1 MTSTTSTP
9 SAWDNPNEGVQ
20 VPTWHPLGSATP
32 STHETL
38 NEAYRRLLATDAIR
52 LWLAAGGE
60 YTILGDD
67 WETSPTDQPSIA
79 LDDPA
84 APERITLAVEA
95 ANFFCKETWAGL
107 ADATMDMVDSERRA
121 NDTLHSYTCNDN
133 TNTLQEAQIKSS
145 ATRILATLN
154 SLTRY
159 PHGKLP
165 PNSIERRYLLFI
177 EHQLTTYLNPNNNLK
192 NVWALPFEAYEHTI
206 NYKAA
211 TEALANYK
219 QQWCKLNNTV
229 QV

>member
-1 MTSTTSTP
+1 MTTNTSTP
-9 SAWDNPNEGVQ
+9 SAWDNPSEGVQ
-20 VPTWHPLGSATP
+20 VPIWHPLGSATP

-38 NEAYRRLLATDAIR
+38 NTAYRHLIATDTIQ

-67 WETSPTDQPSIA
+67 WETSPTDQPAIT
-79 LDDPA
+79 LDDPT
-84 APERITLAVEA
+84 APEHITLAVEA

-145 ATRILATLN
+145 SARILTTLN

-159 PHGKLP
+159 PHGELDNP
-165 PNSIERRYLLFI
+165 INRRYLLFI
-177 EHQLTTYLNPNNNLK
+177 EHHLTTYLNPNNNLK
-192 NVWALPFEAYEHTI
+192 NVWAHPFKAYTQVF
-206 NYKAA
+206 N
-211 TEALANYK
+211 TEAASHALAAFRT
-219 QQWCKLNNTV
+219 QWSKLHHTN
-229 QV
+229 

>member
-1 MTSTTSTP
+1 MTTNTSTP
-9 SAWDNPNEGVQ
+9 SAWDNPSEGVQ

-32 STHETL
+32 STHEPL
-38 NEAYRRLLATDAIR
+38 NDAYRHILTADTIQ

-67 WETSPTDQPSIA
+67 WETSPTDQPTIA
-79 LDDPA
+79 LDDPT
-84 APERITLAVEA
+84 APEHITLAVEA

-145 ATRILATLN
+145 SARILTTLN

-159 PHGKLP
+159 PHGELDNP
-165 PNSIERRYLLFI
+165 INRRYLLFI
-177 EHQLTTYLNPNNNLK
+177 EHHLTTYLNPNNNLK
-192 NVWALPFEAYEHTI
+192 NVWAHPFKAYTQVF
-206 NYKAA
+206 N
-211 TEALANYK
+211 TEAASHALAAFRT
-219 QQWCKLNNTV
+219 QWSKLHHTN
-229 QV
+229 

>member
-1 MTSTTSTP
+1 MTTNTNTP
-9 SAWDNPNEGVQ
+9 STWDNPNEGVQ

-32 STHETL
+32 SSREPL
-38 NEAYRRLLATDAIR
+38 NSAYRRILATDTIQ

-67 WETSPTDQPSIA
+67 WETSPTDQPAIT
-79 LDDPA
+79 LDDPT

-145 ATRILATLN
+145 SARILTTLN

-159 PHGKLP
+159 PHGELDNP
-165 PNSIERRYLLFI
+165 INRRYLLFI
-177 EHQLTTYLNPNNNLK
+177 EHHLTTYLNPNNNLK
-192 NVWALPFEAYEHTI
+192 NVWAHPFKAYTQVF
-206 NYKAA
+206 N
-211 TEALANYK
+211 TEAASHALAAFRT
-219 QQWCKLNNTV
+219 QWSKLHHTN
-229 QV
+229 

>member
-79 LDDPA
+79 LDDPT

-121 NDTLHSYTCNDN
+121 NHTLHSYTCNDN

-145 ATRILATLN
+145 ATRILTTLN

-159 PHGKLP
+159 PHGKLDNP
-165 PNSIERRYLLFI
+165 PQQTIPTLHRTPANHLPQPKQQPQKRLGTPLRGLRAH
-177 EHQLTTYLNPNNNLK
+177 HQLQSSHRSTSQLQTTM
-192 NVWALPFEAYEHTI
+192 V
-206 NYKAA
+206 
-211 TEALANYK
+211 
-219 QQWCKLNNTV
+219 
-229 QV
+229 

>member
-9 SAWDNPNEGVQ
+9 GAWDNPSEGVQ

-38 NEAYRRLLATDAIR
+38 NDAYRHILTTDTIQ
-52 LWLAAGGE
+52 LWLAVGGE
-60 YTILGDD
+60 YTTLGDD
-67 WETSPTDQPSIA
+67 WETDPTDQPTIA
-79 LDDPA
+79 LDDPT

-95 ANFFCKETWAGL
+95 ANFFCKETWYAL

-145 ATRILATLN
+145 SARILTTLN
-154 SLTRY
+154 SLARY

-165 PNSIERRYLLFI
+165 PNSIERCYLLFI
-177 EHQLTTYLNPNNNLK
+177 EHQLTTYLNPNNSLK
-192 NVWALPFEAYEHTI
+192 NVWALPFEAYERTI
-206 NYKAA
+206 NHKAA
-211 TEALANYK
+211 TEALANYRH
-219 QQWCKLNNTV
+219 QWRKLHNTV
-229 QV
+229 QA

>member
-1 MTSTTSTP
+1 MTTNTSTP
-9 SAWDNPNEGVQ
+9 SAWDNPSEGVQ
-20 VPTWHPLGSATP
+20 VPTRHPLGSATP
-32 STHETL
+32 STHKPL
-38 NEAYRRLLATDAIR
+38 NDAYRHLLATDTIQ

-60 YTILGDD
+60 YTLLGDD
-67 WETSPTDQPSIA
+67 WETSPTDQPTIA

-145 ATRILATLN
+145 ATRILTTLN

-159 PHGKLP
+159 PHGKLDNP
-165 PNSIERRYLLFI
+165 INRRYLLFI

-211 TEALANYK
+211 TEALANYQHQWRKLHK
-219 QQWCKLNNTV
+219 QPRLQ
-229 QV
+229 